1 LEKKMASRQQ
11 NREPASTPVQ
21 KAALAALQEIAAAEK
36 GTELELAEAFG
47 VLDRPQQRHLE
58 EIYLLWVSLGQNGP
72 EKILETTG
80 HGYSQPIPA
89 KLHKPAA
96 KP

>member
-1 LEKKMASRQQ
+1 MESSKLRNQRQDQ
-11 NREPASTPVQ
+11 ALHKEL
-21 KAALAALQEIAAAEK
+21 LAARETAAAEK
-36 GTELELAEAFG
+36 GIELDLAEAFG

-58 EIYLLWVSLGQNGP
+58 EIYLLWVSLGQSGP

-89 KLHKPAA
+89 KLLKPRISPS
-96 KP
+96 K

>member
-1 LEKKMASRQQ
+1 MKAKQDNPES
-11 NREPASTPVQ
+11 ASTPVQ
-21 KAALAALQEIAAAEK
+21 KAALAAVQKIAAAEK
-36 GTELELAEAFG
+36 GIELDLAEAFG

-58 EIYLLWVSLGQNGP
+58 EIYLLWVSLGKNGP

-89 KLHKPAA
+89 NLRVPVARKP
-96 KP
+96 